1 MTFSEENYLKAI
13 YHLEKQHQEGVPT
26 NAVAEMMS
34 TKASSATDMVK
45 RLAEKKLLHYK
56 PYQGVRLTSEGKKHA
71 IQVIR
76 KHRLWETFLVE
87 KLDFSWEEV
96 HEIAEQLE
104 HIKSE
109 KLTNRLDKFL
119 DFPKVDPHGD
129 LIPDKAGNFPD
140 IDKVKLSNCHPGD
153 KGVLVAVEDSKEF
166 LIYLDN
172 QNISLHD
179 NIEVLK
185 QEQFDK
191 SFIIQINGEKKS
203 ISEKIAKNLFLVLKN

>member
-13 YHLEKQHQEGVPT
+13 FHLEKKHAKGVPT
-26 NAVAEMMS
+26 NALAEMMS

-56 PYQGVRLTSEGKKHA
+56 PYQGVKLTVEGKKHA

-76 KHRLWETFLVE
+76 KHRLWETFLVD

-129 LIPDKAGNFPD
+129 LIPDQTGNFPKV
-140 IDKVKLSNCHPGD
+140 DKVKLSDCKPGE
-153 KGVLVAVEDSKEF
+153 KGILVAVEDSKEF

-172 QNISLHD
+172 QKISLHD
-179 NIEVLK
+179 SIEILQ

-191 SFIIQINGEKKS
+191 SFSIRINNEVKTV
-203 ISEKIAKNLFLVLKN
+203 SEKIAKNLFLVLKE